1 MELEF
6 PQDDTVGWKNTLNTT
21 KYMYMNTFLFAKQ
34 FHFIAIHIPICMLS
48 RFCCV
53 LFFATQWTV
62 AHQAPLSV
70 GSSRQE
76 YWSAWPCPPPRDL
89 PDPGIDLCLLCLLWA
104 VSLRLWRKK
113 WQPTPVLLPRK
124 FHGSRCL
131 VGYSPWGH
139 KELDTTER
147 LYPSLSVTWEAHIH
161 TYIFSN
167 TKPHSINTLRD
178 GHGIISYA

>member
-34 FHFIAIHIPICMLS
+34 FHFIDIHIPICMLS

-76 YWSAWPCPPPRDL
+76 
-89 PDPGIDLCLLCLLWA
+89 
-104 VSLRLWRKK
+104 
-113 WQPTPVLLPRK
+113 
-124 FHGSRCL
+124 
-131 VGYSPWGH
+131 
-139 KELDTTER
+139 
-147 LYPSLSVTWEAHIH
+147 
-161 TYIFSN
+161 
-167 TKPHSINTLRD
+167 
-178 GHGIISYA
+178 